1 MKPLVSIII
10 PTYNRAGII
19 GETLES
25 IIKQSFS
32 DWECIIVDDGSIDST
47 EAVVKEYTEKDSRFK
62 YYRRPHEIIK
72 GANSCRNYGFKKSA
86 GKYINW
92 FDSDDLYL
100 PTALNTAVGAFLENT
115 AVVVCKLEFIDLIT
129 KSKIKESNILSTKV
143 LEDYYLGKITFY
155 ISGPFWK
162 RSFLENQKELF
173 DEQISNLDD
182 WDFNLRMLYQE
193 PDINYVNQPLIQYR
207 IHENSLSHEIG
218 KLNFAEIKSDLNTRE
233 KHFRLN
239 KASNKI
245 ETGIIRKDI
254 RNKYKYFLRAMLVS
268 NTDNTGYMLRQ
279 LLFNELKLYN
289 FKGIIKNVL
298 GYSSYKLFKKGYRF
312 LS

>member
-32 DWECIIVDDGSIDST
+32 DWECIIVDDGSTDST

-100 PTALNTAVGAFLENT
+100 PTALNTAVGA
-115 AVVVCKLEFIDLIT
+115 
-129 KSKIKESNILSTKV
+129 
-143 LEDYYLGKITFY
+143 
-155 ISGPFWK
+155 
-162 RSFLENQKELF
+162 
-173 DEQISNLDD
+173 
-182 WDFNLRMLYQE
+182 
-193 PDINYVNQPLIQYR
+193 
-207 IHENSLSHEIG
+207 
-218 KLNFAEIKSDLNTRE
+218 
-233 KHFRLN
+233 
-239 KASNKI
+239 
-245 ETGIIRKDI
+245 
-254 RNKYKYFLRAMLVS
+254 
-268 NTDNTGYMLRQ
+268 
-279 LLFNELKLYN
+279 
-289 FKGIIKNVL
+289 
-298 GYSSYKLFKKGYRF
+298 
-312 LS
+312 